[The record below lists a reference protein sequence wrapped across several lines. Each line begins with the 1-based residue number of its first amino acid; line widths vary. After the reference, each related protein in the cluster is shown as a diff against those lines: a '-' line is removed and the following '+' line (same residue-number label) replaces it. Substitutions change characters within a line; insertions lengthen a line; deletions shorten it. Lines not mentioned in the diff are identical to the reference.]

1 MEVANVLIILALLTI
16 INMRG
21 QINRFED
28 QIKGRKH
35 TMDQVTDHLNLPE
48 NPINN
53 ELRKLIGEGEE
64 IEAVKKGK
72 GAFRSIVG

>member
-28 QIKGRKH
+28 QIKG
-35 TMDQVTDHLNLPE
+35 
-48 NPINN
+48 
-53 ELRKLIGEGEE
+53 
-64 IEAVKKGK
+64 
-72 GAFRSIVG
+72 SIPWIK